1 MSGGKQVGQR
11 QPRTPGP
18 GGRGGGWS
26 HNNINARTAAKMRRK
41 ASGKV
46 MGMNVLILHTIGR
59 RSGQRRET
67 PLAWFGDGDAKL
79 VVASGGGSVNPDW
92 YANLTAHPDQVTI
105 ELPGEGT
112 VDVIPQTLDGTDRE
126 DAWKRIVAEEP
137 RIGKYQKKS
146 TRIYPV
152 VRLTPR

>member
-1 MSGGKQVGQR
+1 MTGDQQVGKR
-11 QPRTPGP
+11 KPGTPGP
-18 GGRGGGWS
+18 VSRWFQKKM
-26 HNNINARTAAKMRRK
+26 NARTAAKMRRK

-46 MGMNVLILHTIGR
+46 MGMNVLILHTVGR

-92 YANLTAHPDQVTI
+92 YANLAAHPDQVTI